1 MRKRTQ
7 EFNRMSNGIE
17 TIETERSTYEQKRS
31 RRNEDTDMMIFVLIF
46 LGMMMLFMI
55 ILFKF

>member
-1 MRKRTQ
+1 MRKKTQ

-31 RRNEDTDMMIFVLIF
+31 HRNEDTDVMIFVLIF

-55 ILFKF
+55 VLFKF